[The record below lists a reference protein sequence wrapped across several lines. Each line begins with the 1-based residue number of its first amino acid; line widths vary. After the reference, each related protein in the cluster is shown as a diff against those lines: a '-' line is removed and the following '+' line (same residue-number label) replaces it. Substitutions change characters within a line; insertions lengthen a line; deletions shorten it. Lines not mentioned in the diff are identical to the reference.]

1 MVNLYLLSFYG
12 ASVTRCKVYAA
23 GLLPVR
29 QADPGPAGER
39 SARGEGWQL
48 QGHPQ
53 DSRRD
58 LSAYP

>member
-1 MVNLYLLSFYG
+1 MVNLYLLCLLVSILQD
-12 ASVTRCKVYAA
+12 AKYAA

-58 LSAYP
+58 IPAYP